1 MANLKERTLVII
13 KPDALQRNLLGEIM
27 ARFEKKGL
35 KIVALKMMRL
45 SDVVLNKHYGHHK
58 DKPFF
63 TGLKNFMKSA
73 PVVVMVLEGLEAIQI
88 TRVMV
93 GPTSGRVA
101 PGGTI
106 RGDLCVSTQTNMVH
120 ASDSLSLAR
129 DEIKRF
135 FSRQELFDYQK
146 ADFHFTYGEE
156 ERTLV

>member
-13 KPDALQRNLLGEIM
+13 KPDALQRNLLGEIVG
-27 ARFEKKGL
+27 RFEKKGL
-35 KIVALKMMRL
+35 KIVGMKMARL
-45 SDVVLNKHYGHHK
+45 SDVVLNEHYDHHK
-58 DKPFF
+58 NKPFF
-63 TGLKNFMKSA
+63 SGLKNFMKSA
-73 PVVVMVLEGLEAIQI
+73 PVVVLALEGLEAIQV
-88 TRVMV
+88 TRAIV

-106 RGDLCVSTQTNMVH
+106 RGDLCVSTQANIVH
-120 ASDSLSLAR
+120 TSDSLKSAR

-135 FSRQELFDYQK
+135 FSRRELFDYAK